1 MSKNLYAAF
10 TAAALTLSVGAY
22 ALPALAQS
30 MDETQSAAGTIV
42 AVNKS
47 GHTVKLDNNVT
58 YSIKTQLDMS
68 ELKVGQSAT
77 VYYLG
82 TAGNE
87 VTKIVTSNPTRI
99 VQ

>member
-1 MSKNLYAAF
+1 MSKNIYAAF
-10 TAAALTLSVGAY
+10 TATALTLAVGAY
-22 ALPALAQS
+22 ALPVLAQS
-30 MDETQSAAGTIV
+30 MGDAQSAAGTIV

-47 GHTVKLDNNVT
+47 AHTVKLDNNVT
-58 YSIKTQLDMS
+58 YSLTTQLDMS

-82 TAGNE
+82 SAGDE

>member
-1 MSKNLYAAF
+1 MSKNIYAAF
-10 TAAALTLSVGAY
+10 TATALTLAVGAY

-30 MDETQSAAGTIV
+30 MDDAQSAAGTIV

-82 TAGNE
+82 TAGDE